1 MKFIHISDIHI
12 GAKPDSNYPWGIM
25 REKEILSS
33 FNKIIDKCNE
43 KEIDL
48 LLISGDLFHKQP
60 LIRELKE
67 LNYSFEKLIKT
78 QVVFI
83 AGNHDYIGAR
93 SNYTGFD
100 WCEAVHMLMEEDMD
114 SIYLEDIN
122 TEVYGFSYHT
132 RDITKPLYNKVRP
145 GCEERINIL
154 LAHGGDEKNIP
165 IDKKAVLN
173 NGFDYVAL
181 GHIHKPELFGDR
193 MAYVGSLEPLDK
205 NETGPRGYI
214 IGEIIKDEVISHI
227 HIDFI
232 PHSVREYVK
241 IELPIQPSFT
251 NGALVDMA
259 KDKIKEYGEQNIYI
273 FQITGFRD
281 ADISFNKEDIRS
293 LGNVIEVIDDTVP
306 DYDFEVLYQE
316 NQDNIIGL
324 YIKGIKDQSQEIKN
338 QEVIGQ
344 KALYYGLEALLGAKV
359 R

>member
-1 MKFIHISDIHI
+1 MKFIHISDVHI
-12 GAKPDSNYPWGIM
+12 GAKPDSNYSWGVM
-25 REKEILSS
+25 REKEILSA
-33 FNKIIDKCNE
+33 FNGIIDICNE
-43 KEIDL
+43 EGIDL

-67 LNYSFEKLIKT
+67 VNYSFEKLIRTK
-78 QVVFI
+78 VVLI
-83 AGNHDYIGAR
+83 AGNHDYIGVR
-93 SNYTGFD
+93 SNYIGFE
-100 WCEAVHMLMEEDMD
+100 WCRQVYMLIEEDMD

-122 TEVYGFSYHT
+122 TEVYGFSYHR

-165 IDKKAVLN
+165 IDKKALGN

-181 GHIHKPELFGDR
+181 GHIHKPELIGSR
-193 MAYVGSLEPLDK
+193 MAYAGSLEPLDK

-214 IGEIIKDEVISHI
+214 IGEIVKEEENSHI
-227 HIDFI
+227 HLNFI
-232 PHSVREYVK
+232 PHSVREYIKV
-241 IELPIQPSFT
+241 ELAVDPGFT
-251 NGALVDMA
+251 NGGLIDMT
-259 KDKIKEYGEQNIYI
+259 KDKIKEYGDQNIFI

-281 ADISFNKEDIRS
+281 VDISFEKEDIYN
-293 LGNVIEVIDDTVP
+293 LGNVIEVMDDTVP
-306 DYDFEVLYQE
+306 DYDFETLYRE

-324 YIKGIKDQSQEIKN
+324 YIKGIQEHCQKDNDQEI
-338 QEVIGQ
+338 IGK

>member
-12 GAKPDSNYPWGIM
+12 GAKPDSNFPWGAM

-33 FNKIIDKCNE
+33 FNKIIDICNE
-43 KEIDL
+43 KDIDL

-60 LIRELKE
+60 LIRDLKE
-67 LNYSFEKLIKT
+67 INYSFEKLLKT
-78 QVVFI
+78 QVIFI

-93 SNYTGFD
+93 SNYIGFE
-100 WCEAVHMLMEEDMD
+100 WCEKVHMLMEEDMD

-122 TEVYGFSYHT
+122 TEVYGISYHT

-165 IDKKAVLN
+165 IDKKALLN

-181 GHIHKPELFGDR
+181 GHIHKPEIFSDR
-193 MAYVGSLEPLDK
+193 MAYAGSLEPLDK

-214 IGEIIKDEVISHI
+214 IGEIIKKDEMSNTHIEFIS
-227 HIDFI
+227 
-232 PHSVREYVK
+232 HSVREYVK
-241 IELPIQPSFT
+241 LELPIQPGFT
-251 NGALVDMA
+251 NGALIDMA

-281 ADISFNKEDIRS
+281 TDISFKKEDIYS
-293 LGNVIEVIDDTVP
+293 LGYINEVIDDTVP
-306 DYDFEVLYQE
+306 DYDFDALYQE

-324 YIKGIKDQSQEIKN
+324 YIKGINEHSHNHKN
-338 QEVIGQ
+338 QEVIAK

>member
-1 MKFIHISDIHI
+1 MKFIHISDVHI
-12 GAKPDSNYPWGIM
+12 GAKPDSNYPWGVM
-25 REKEILSS
+25 REKEILSA
-33 FNKIIDKCNE
+33 FNSIIDICNE
-43 KEIDL
+43 EDIDL

-67 LNYSFEKLIKT
+67 INYSFNKLIKT
-78 QVVFI
+78 QVVLI

-93 SNYTGFD
+93 SNYIGFD
-100 WCEAVHMLMEEDMD
+100 WCKPVHMLIEEEMD

-122 TEVYGFSYHT
+122 TEVYGFSYHR

-165 IDKKAVLN
+165 MDKKAVAN

-181 GHIHKPELFGDR
+181 GHIHKPELFGGR
-193 MAYVGSLEPLDK
+193 MAYAGSLEPLDK

-214 IGEIIKDEVISHI
+214 IGEIVKEEESSHI
-227 HIDFI
+227 HMDFI

-241 IELPIQPSFT
+241 VELPVDPGFT
-251 NGALVDMA
+251 NGALTDMA
-259 KDKIKEYGEQNIYI
+259 KDKIKEYGDQNIFI

-281 ADISFNKEDIRS
+281 GDISFKKEDIYN
-293 LGNVIEVIDDTVP
+293 LGNVIEVIDNTVP
-306 DYDFEVLYQE
+306 DYDFEALYRE

-324 YIKGIKDQSQEIKN
+324 YIKGIQEHSQKN
-338 QEVIGQ
+338 KEQEDIGK